1 MNRVV
6 WQRVVFG
13 IWILSFLKANSV
25 AISSLDRLPID
36 ALALMDNEVFEA
48 EE

>member
-1 MNRVV
+1 VIRVV

-25 AISSLDRLPID
+25 AISSLDRLPIEQVFD
-36 ALALMDNEVFEA
+36 ALALMEIVP
-48 EE
+48 